1 MGDAMSATVH
11 GAAATYYNPAGL
23 LASSPLSEIL
33 FMHKEWLQDS
43 RTEFLGAAASLD
55 SSNALGFSIN
65 TTTVSDIEIRTRP
78 GPAEGSFTSRNLSI
92 GASYAHAFAPEISVA
107 VTAKLLYEK
116 ILVDDA
122 MGLAFDAG
130 IQIEDILPSLSVGA
144 SVANI
149 GDMSPLADVA
159 STLPA
164 LARAGAAYE
173 IELPSITS
181 NVCLAGDLLHVF
193 PEGSTFFNAGGEFTY
208 QEVASLRGGYQFGA
222 SGRGLTLGAG
232 FRYGIAGFDYAFSR
246 LSTDLGNGHT
256 FSLSATF

>member
-1 MGDAMSATVH
+1 
-11 GAAATYYNPAGL
+11 
-23 LASSPLSEIL
+23 
-33 FMHKEWLQDS
+33 
-43 RTEFLGAAASLD
+43 
-55 SSNALGFSIN
+55 
-65 TTTVSDIEIRTRP
+65 
-78 GPAEGSFTSRNLSI
+78 LSI
-92 GASYAHAFAPEISVA
+92 GASYAHAFAPELSVA

-149 GDMSPLADVA
+149 GGMSPLADVA

-193 PEGSTFFNAGGEFTY
+193 PEGSMFFNAGGEFTY

-222 SGRGLTLGAG
+222 TGRGLTLGAG